1 MTAMPEA
8 KLAREAELPHA
19 TLALATDYD
28 CWHESGETVSA
39 GAVME
44 AMRNNVAAAKKT
56 IVGLSQVLPSVGI
69 GPAAKA
75 LEGSIMI
82 ARDRITQETRERL
95 QWLVGKYV

>member
-1 MTAMPEA
+1 
-8 KLAREAELPHA
+8 
-19 TLALATDYD
+19 
-28 CWHESGETVSA
+28 
-39 GAVME
+39 ME